1 MKKIIVLIVLILPTF
16 LNAQIVLRNTG
27 EKSMDF
33 ITRTVPAGASQL
45 SLLAED
51 KFNSDGDKLVY
62 AYVMYEAGNMVNQKD
77 SSLVYY
83 LAILSPSAESPN
95 VYSQQNIKMITS
107 YKKSTRIEKAEVV
120 MLNKEKDLQ
129 IYISEMV
136 RGPGGVPRDVK
147 RTLVYK
153 QDKQDEKYTGTFS
166 ELKQK

>member
-1 MKKIIVLIVLILPTF
+1 MKRIILVLLVLFPLVHS
-16 LNAQIVLRNTG
+16 AQIVLRNTG
-27 EKSMDF
+27 EKSQDF
-33 ITRTVPAGASQL
+33 IMRIAPPGASQV

-51 KFNSDGDKLVY
+51 KFNSEGEKLVY
-62 AYVMYEAGNMVNQKD
+62 AYLVFEAGNMVNQKD

-95 VYSQQNIKMITS
+95 VYNQQNIKMITS

-120 MLNKEKDLQ
+120 VLNKEKDLQ
-129 IYISEMV
+129 VYISEMV

-153 QDKQDEKYTGTFS
+153 QDKQDEKYTDTFS

>member
-1 MKKIIVLIVLILPTF
+1 MKKIIVLLALLVPAF
-16 LNAQIVLRNTG
+16 LNAQIVLRNAG
-27 EKSMDF
+27 EKSIDF
-33 ITRTVPAGASQL
+33 ITRTAPEGASQL
-45 SLLAED
+45 NLLAED
-51 KFNSDGDKLVY
+51 KFNSDGEKLVY
-62 AYVMYEAGNMVNQKD
+62 AYVVYEAGNMVNQKD

-83 LAILSPSAESPN
+83 LTILSPSSESPN

-129 IYISEMV
+129 IYISELV
-136 RGPGGVPRDVK
+136 RGPGGIPRDVK

-153 QDKQDEKYTGTFS
+153 QDKQDEKFTDTFS